1 MSLLDQYKEAC
12 NFPGKLD
19 VAAVEKSLAAYC
31 SALGVRREIVRLPR
45 GWSLEKY
52 PPLSKMIHEVLTD
65 FEKRSGRKPSA
76 ALDALDARAA
86 HAASDAHDAHDARA
100 AHDAHDALDAHD
112 ARAAHDAL
120 DAHDARAARA
130 ARAAHDAHDALAAL
144 DARAA
149 RAARAAHDASAARA
163 ALAASAASDA
173 LVTFSPLHSFAEWC
187 IYRRTWWWTGELSW
201 FSTTH
206 VGAVQL
212 QKPTVLHWSQHVFDA
227 YVSGAWLLV
236 WTDTTL
242 YWIAKPTVTTELVNG
257 RRQLHNATG
266 PTLEC
271 DVQNLY
277 FWHGVMVPAFVVVK
291 PEWITLKHIETEDNA
306 EVRRVMIERYG
317 TARYIKDSGA
327 EVVHELPD
335 NYYVKGLQG
344 AKLYRKP
351 RKDDSDIIMIS
362 VANSTPE
369 PDGSIKQY
377 MLRIQPDAYNGAAA
391 KDCHAAMAS
400 TWRRQDGTLYF
411 SKPQD
416 YRPEFES

>member
-1 MSLLDQYKEAC
+1 
-12 NFPGKLD
+12 
-19 VAAVEKSLAAYC
+19 
-31 SALGVRREIVRLPR
+31 
-45 GWSLEKY
+45 
-52 PPLSKMIHEVLTD
+52 
-65 FEKRSGRKPSA
+65 
-76 ALDALDARAA
+76 
-86 HAASDAHDAHDARA
+86 
-100 AHDAHDALDAHD
+100 
-112 ARAAHDAL
+112 
-120 DAHDARAARA
+120 
-130 ARAAHDAHDALAAL
+130 
-144 DARAA
+144 
-149 RAARAAHDASAARA
+149 
-163 ALAASAASDA
+163 
-173 LVTFSPLHSFAEWC
+173 
-187 IYRRTWWWTGELSW
+187 
-201 FSTTH
+201 
-206 VGAVQL
+206 
-212 QKPTVLHWSQHVFDA
+212 
-227 YVSGAWLLV
+227 
-236 WTDTTL
+236 
-242 YWIAKPTVTTELVNG
+242 
-257 RRQLHNATG
+257 
-266 PTLEC
+266 
-271 DVQNLY
+271 
-277 FWHGVMVPAFVVVK
+277 MVPAFVVVK